1 MKEINYHYT
10 TTKNGFEIDLREM
23 PFKQKVIFAISLLMK
38 KKIEIYGKN
47 VKRDAILGN
56 QDVNCVTEV
65 EEEEP

>member
-10 TTKNGFEIDLREM
+10 TTKNGFEIDLIEM